1 MRSIDPDNRTRRALL
16 RARLAAAFA
25 AGRARL
31 HTERG
36 SALIEVMVGAVL
48 VAIASVAILNGLDG
62 AQATGAKN
70 KIRSVQATLAQQDI
84 ERMRS
89 IPVTSLSN
97 LNQTRAVSV
106 AGVDYTVVSTTAW
119 VSDRNGVV
127 NCSDNAAQ
135 GEYLKLSSTV
145 TSPAS
150 GSRPVTQTGLLT
162 PTVGQLSSSSGSA
175 TVKLTNRNG
184 LPLANVPVNLAG
196 PSSRNAT
203 TNALGCAVFGY
214 IPSGTY
220 TVAVTGYVERD
231 SNAAADTLVVYPG
244 RASFGQMEV
253 DRPATVRANFVA
265 PVGNTFAPT
274 SALVWESITVKNANL
289 VGGLRTYTR
298 TTAPIRERFVDGPGL
313 FPYTDGVA
321 VYAGT
326 CAANDPSAGDPRTY
340 AWGTSYFENDSPR
353 GWTALSPGDTQRN
366 VNVEMPTLRVRV
378 QRTNTTTNFVYAEIK
393 VTPTDAGCTAGIPTT
408 TATFAAKRPHDFHIV
423 LPFGA
428 YSVCVATRTTASDVA
443 TSRKITA
450 AHNLK
455 TPVPPTVNRTTTM
468 TTGTTTGAC

>member
-1 MRSIDPDNRTRRALL
+1 MRAC
-16 RARLAAAFA
+16 LASAIA

-31 HTERG
+31 GAERG
-36 SALIEVMVGAVL
+36 SALIEVMVGAIL

-70 KIRSVQATLAQQDI
+70 KVRSVQATLAQQDI

-89 IPVTSLSN
+89 IPVTALSN
-97 LNQTRAVSV
+97 LNQTRTVTV
-106 AGVDYTVVSTTAW
+106 ANVDYTVVSKTSW

-162 PTVGQLSSSSGSA
+162 PTVGQLSASSGSA
-175 TVKLTNRNG
+175 TVKLTNRDG
-184 LPLANVPVNLAG
+184 LPLAGVSVSLSG
-196 PSSRNAT
+196 PSSRSAT

-220 TVAVTGYVERD
+220 AVAVTGYVEID
-231 SNAAADTLVVYPG
+231 SNPAADTLVVYPG

-253 DRPATVRANFVA
+253 DRAATVRANFVA
-265 PVGNTFAPT
+265 PSGTTFIT
-274 SALVWESITVKNANL
+274 SAQRVWESITVKNANL
-289 VGGLRTYTR
+289 VTGKRTYTR
-298 TTAPIRERFVDGPGL
+298 TTAPIRNTFVDGAGL

-326 CAANDPSAGDPRTY
+326 CAANDPSVGDPRAY
-340 AWGTSYFENDSPR
+340 SWGTSYFDTDAPN

-366 VNVEMPTLRVRV
+366 VNVEMPSLRVKVYRS
-378 QRTNTTTNFVYAEIK
+378 NTTTNFVYASLR
-393 VTPTDAGCTAGIPTT
+393 VTPTDAGCSAGIPTT
-408 TATFAAKRPHDFHIV
+408 TATFAGKRPHDFDML
-423 LPFGA
+423 LPFGQ
-428 YSVCVATRTTASDVA
+428 YSVCVTTRTIASDAA
-443 TSRKITA
+443 TSRRATGTID
-450 AHNLK
+450 LR
-455 TPVPPTVNRTTTM
+455 TPVPPTANRTQTLTTSGTS
-468 TTGTTTGAC
+468 TTPC